1 MVHRGAWHPDMTDFA
16 DLPSDD
22 QQAIGK
28 TLLTL
33 LTSPRDRDAEALR
46 GLFADDNFNRGE
58 PEGPPETSFRVL
70 SPEVVLVSAHLRI
83 KGQGPVGG
91 GTLDRDNEKMSR

>member
-1 MVHRGAWHPDMTDFA
+1 MTDFA

-33 LTSPRDRDAEALR
+33 LTS
-46 GLFADDNFNRGE
+46 
-58 PEGPPETSFRVL
+58 FRVL

-83 KGQGPVGG
+83 KGQGLVGG
-91 GTLDRDNEKMSR
+91 GTLDRTMRK

>member
-1 MVHRGAWHPDMTDFA
+1 VTDFA

-33 LTSPRDRDAEALR
+33 LTSFRDRDAEALR
-46 GLFADDNFNRGE
+46 AVYSNDADWVDAFGTVKRGRE
-58 PEGPPETSFRVL
+58 EIV
-70 SPEVVLVSAHLRI
+70 
-83 KGQGPVGG
+83 
-91 GTLDRDNEKMSR
+91 DY

>member
-1 MVHRGAWHPDMTDFA
+1 MVHRGAEHPDMTDFA

-33 LTSPRDRDAEALR
+33 
-46 GLFADDNFNRGE
+46 
-58 PEGPPETSFRVL
+58 
-70 SPEVVLVSAHLRI
+70 
-83 KGQGPVGG
+83 
-91 GTLDRDNEKMSR
+91 